1 VEALL
6 GFSFETPVFE
16 SAGPLKLSNSEA
28 RALARHSIEP
38 NFQSGVA
45 PKGTE
50 FVVQITVDDTGK
62 VLGILNMQK
71 LPDPIFGA
79 ISKAVTQWYF
89 KPYIRD
95 GKPAAFN
102 ANISFRMR

>member
-1 VEALL
+1 MEALL

-16 SAGPLKLSNSEA
+16 SAGPPKLSNSEA
-28 RALARHSIEP
+28 RALARNAIEP
-38 NFQSGVA
+38 DFPSGVA

-50 FVVQITVDDTGK
+50 FIVQITVDDTGN
-62 VLGILNMQK
+62 VLGILNTQK
-71 LPDPIFGA
+71 LPGPVLGA
-79 ISKAVTQWYF
+79 INKAVTQWHF